1 VKILPEKTRQ
11 RETLEGYL
19 AISPWIIGF
28 LVFVFGPIV
37 ASLVLS
43 FHKWNLLKPAQ
54 WVGLTNYKSMVS
66 DPLFWQSLKVTFIYA
81 VVSVPL
87 GLVTALLVALLLNQ
101 KIKGLAFFRTV
112 FYLPSVMPTVAVSLI
127 WMWMYNPKF
136 GILNFLIKKA
146 GGLLGLNLEGPEW
159 LYSTT
164 WVLPAL
170 ILMSFW
176 GIGGGMLIFL
186 AGLKNIPEQLYEAAL
201 VDGAGAWQRFR
212 KITIPML
219 SPTIFFLL
227 VTGTIGAFQVF
238 TQAFVMTEGGPL
250 NASMFFVLYLYM
262 QGFRWFRMG
271 YASALAWV
279 LVLII
284 LALTILI
291 FKSSSL
297 WVYYEADEE
306 NR

>member
-1 VKILPEKTRQ
+1 
-11 RETLEGYL
+11 
-19 AISPWIIGF
+19 
-28 LVFVFGPIV
+28 
-37 ASLVLS
+37 
-43 FHKWNLLKPAQ
+43 
-54 WVGLTNYKSMVS
+54 M
-66 DPLFWQSLKVTFIYA
+66 
-81 VVSVPL
+81 
-87 GLVTALLVALLLNQ
+87 
-101 KIKGLAFFRTV
+101 
-112 FYLPSVMPTVAVSLI
+112 
-127 WMWMYNPKF
+127 
-136 GILNFLIKKA
+136 
-146 GGLLGLNLEGPEW
+146 
-159 LYSTT
+159 
-164 WVLPAL
+164 
-170 ILMSFW
+170 
-176 GIGGGMLIFL
+176 FL